1 MNDFMRPALYG
12 AYHSIVPLIKS
23 KGRSMKNLEFVG
35 PICETSLQIFQVT
48 KNIIKIKEEDYVA
61 ILDVGAY
68 GSVLSSNYNTKPLP
82 AEILIDNNH
91 VKIIRKRQTLSE
103 IIKN

>member
-1 MNDFMRPALYG
+1 MILCGRPLRRISFY
-12 AYHSIVPLIKS
+12 SSFNKIERS
-23 KGRSMKNLEFVG
+23 KHENLEFVG
-35 PICETSLQIFQVT
+35 PICETSCKFSSY
-48 KNIIKIKEEDYVA
+48 KKYYKIKEEDYVA

>member
-23 KGRSMKNLEFVG
+23 KGRSMKDLEFVG
-35 PICETSLQIFQVT
+35 PICETSCKFSSY
-48 KNIIKIKEEDYVA
+48 KKYYKIKEEDYVA
-61 ILDVGAY
+61 ILDVGAC